1 MSWKPQIGSKH
12 GLENLHGRIAPKRH
26 KPDQHLIENDVRYL
40 SLKKEKEN
48 SIYHPTNAMA
58 NNKHN
63 NDIAGVKCMQMR
75 TYQADGDRRTQLDSQ
90 ERRA

>member
-1 MSWKPQIGSKH
+1 
-12 GLENLHGRIAPKRH
+12 
-26 KPDQHLIENDVRYL
+26 
-40 SLKKEKEN
+40 
-48 SIYHPTNAMA
+48 MA